1 MGEVNYIGSAGRKLL
16 FRNEVNRFNGDRA
29 DGALNRL
36 NQSFTSILHGNN
48 AVSSIYHGLT
58 AQAQRRFAQGYSVQ
72 VAYTFSR
79 SIDTDSEPF
88 GGGPGEAVGSMDVG
102 NLRLDRG
109 LSAFDATHRLAANF
123 VWELPFLRGQGVIPS
138 ILGGWQFNGI
148 VSLQTGFP
156 FTVWTSED
164 YNLDGTFLDRPNA
177 VADLRDAAG
186 KGPAAFLNGA
196 FGDRATW
203 GELFRPAAPGTQGAL
218 GRNVF
223 RGPGYA
229 SVDFSLLKAFR
240 MPWLSQDGA
249 RWEFRAEAFNVFNRV
264 NLRPPGN
271 SLGAYNAATGL
282 WSSATFGRST
292 LAFDPRQI
300 QLALRFTF

>member
-1 MGEVNYIGSAGRKLL
+1 L
-16 FRNEVNRFNGDRA
+16 FRNEVNRFNSDRA
-29 DGALNRL
+29 DGALNRV
-36 NQSFTSILHGNN
+36 NQSFGSLLHGSN
-48 AVSSIYHGLT
+48 AVSSIYNGLT
-58 AQAQRRFAQGYSVQ
+58 AQAQRRFSSGYAVQ

-88 GGGPGEAVGSMDVG
+88 GGGTGESVGSMNVD

-109 LSAFDATHRLAANF
+109 LSAFDAAHRLAVNF
-123 VWELPFLRGQGVIPS
+123 VWELPFFRGRGVLPS
-138 ILGGWQFNGI
+138 LLGGWQFNGI
-148 VSLQTGFP
+148 VSLQSGFP

-186 KGPAAFLNGA
+186 EGPSAFLNGA
-196 FGDRATW
+196 FGERSQW
-203 GELFRPAAPGTQGAL
+203 GALFRPAPAGSQGNL
-218 GRNVF
+218 GRNTF

-229 SVDFSLLKAFR
+229 GVDFSLMKSFR
-240 MPWLSQDGA
+240 MPWFSQDGA

-271 SLGAYNAATGL
+271 SLGAYSAATGL
-282 WSSATFGRST
+282 WSNVSFGRST

-300 QLALRFTF
+300 QLALRFAF